1 MWNQED
7 AKHYYNN
14 VELMAQRWQEQ
25 QETYAPSFEVQTPE
39 HVATQL
45 AGELNASAASAFE
58 MALLQTIM
66 MHQQRSQPQQQ
77 VQEQQQQ
84 QQLLQQQLQQQ
95 QLHQLQQMQQM
106 QQLPLSQLQQLQQ
119 LMLLQQQMQPAQ
131 QLFLEAAMGHGQAAM
146 GRHQSLPS
154 NQVFDPEAHQAPE
167 SHEPEAAD
175 LERCYS
181 QAVSAFLNQEDEDE
195 EEQDNDGDAGTN
207 VDAQTETNYEEPVA
221 SKQDAWLQEAEK
233 KSRRARSTAHR
244 LHCSFHLSEAYLH
257 YKVVP
262 AIIGKGGENTRAIFA
277 TTGAKVRVR
286 GRGSGHQEAGSNM
299 EAPTGPMVT
308 VSTTSETS
316 FDDAVRQ
323 TCRLL
328 LSVQEKMAQLNP
340 GIKDALGDLCQY
352 ASMHDGRSF
361 RLTENGMVEEDSAAL
376 KLRGKG
382 RPKWRGV

>member
-1 MWNQED
+1 MWNQD
-7 AKHYYNN
+7 HAKHYYND
-14 VELMAQRWQEQ
+14 VELMAQRWQP

-45 AGELNASAASAFE
+45 PEQPNPSAASDFE
-58 MALLQTIM
+58 MALLQTIL

-84 QQLLQQQLQQQ
+84 LLQQQQLQQ
-95 QLHQLQQMQQM
+95 LQQVP
-106 QQLPLSQLQQLQQ
+106 LPQLQQLQQ

-131 QLFLEAAMGHGQAAM
+131 LFLEAAMGPG
-146 GRHQSLPS
+146 GHQNLAS
-154 NQVFDPEAHQAPE
+154 NQVFDPEAHQIPE
-167 SHEPEAAD
+167 RHGAEEAD

-181 QAVSAFLNQEDEDE
+181 AAVSAFLNQEDEDE
-195 EEQDNDGDAGTN
+195 DHDNDGDAGTN
-207 VDAQTETNYEEPVA
+207 AEGQTETNYKEPV
-221 SKQDAWLQEAEK
+221 SFMQEGER
-233 KSRRARSTAHR
+233 KSRKTRNGGRR

-262 AIIGKGGENTRAIFA
+262 AIIGKGGENTRAIFD

-286 GRGSGHQEAGSNM
+286 GRGSGHQETGTNA

-316 FDDAVRQ
+316 FNDAVRQ

-328 LSVQEKMAQLNP
+328 LSVQDKMVHLYP
-340 GIKDALGDLCQY
+340 GIKDELGDLCQY
-352 ASMHDGRSF
+352 ASMHDGRNF
-361 RLTENGMVEEDSAAL
+361 RLTENGMVDVEEAQNQDLVAL
-376 KLRGKG
+376 KLSLRGRG
-382 RPKWRGV
+382 RSKWRGV

>member
-84 QQLLQQQLQQQ
+84 QLLQQQLQQQ

-131 QLFLEAAMGHGQAAM
+131 QLFLEAAMGHAQAAM

-154 NQVFDPEAHQAPE
+154 NQVFDPEAHQTPE

-207 VDAQTETNYEEPVA
+207 VDAQTEANYEEPVA

-328 LSVQEKMAQLNP
+328 LSVQEKMAYLE
-340 GIKDALGDLCQY
+340 
-352 ASMHDGRSF
+352 S
-361 RLTENGMVEEDSAAL
+361 
-376 KLRGKG
+376 
-382 RPKWRGV
+382 

>member
-1 MWNQED
+1 MWNQD
-7 AKHYYNN
+7 HAKHYYNN

-39 HVATQL
+39 HVTTQL
-45 AGELNASAASAFE
+45 AEELNASTASAFE
-58 MALLQTIM
+58 MALLQSILM
-66 MHQQRSQPQQQ
+66 QQQRSQPQQQ

-84 QQLLQQQLQQQ
+84 QLLQQQ
-95 QLHQLQQMQQM
+95 QMQQQM
-106 QQLPLSQLQQLQQ
+106 QQLPLSQLQQL
-119 LMLLQQQMQPAQ
+119 MLLQQQMQPTQ
-131 QLFLEAAMGHGQAAM
+131 QLFLEAAMGHAQAAM

-154 NQVFDPEAHQAPE
+154 NQVFDPEAHQIPE
-167 SHEPEAAD
+167 SHEPEVPEAAD

-195 EEQDNDGDAGTN
+195 EDDDNDGDAGTN

-221 SKQDAWLQEAEK
+221 SKQEQEEK
-233 KSRRARSTAHR
+233 KFSRRSRSTGHR

-277 TTGAKVRVR
+277 KTGAKVRVR

-352 ASMHDGRSF
+352 ASMHDGRHY
-361 RLTENGMVEEDSAAL
+361 RLTENGMVLEEDWAAL
-376 KLRGKG
+376 KLRDRKS
-382 RPKWRGV
+382 VV